1 MQISLKYSP
10 DAKCEYLQ
18 NIIAMQ
24 KVRCRLALA
33 LLWILSALLSIPVV
47 LIAVNKHK

>member
-1 MQISLKYSP
+1 MKISLKYPP
-10 DAKCEYLQ
+10 DTNSEYLQ
-18 NIIAMQ
+18 NIIVMQ

-47 LIAVNKHK
+47 LIAVIKHK